1 MKLNINKIDTT
12 ANIIY
17 LNKMKHKDSPPI
29 LIEIYRKSIHLIGL
43 IFPIIYHYYDKETMI
58 IIISLLLIIS
68 FIIDKFRIKFNL
80 LEHRFIKKMGLAQ
93 IYRAHEKDNY
103 SALTFAFIGML
114 ICLFISS
121 KPVFN
126 LAVSI
131 LILSDSMAAI
141 IGTLFG
147 KTKIN
152 GKSLEGSAAFF
163 GTSCVLSLVITV
175 IYHLDIKFLIASF
188 FTALVATIV
197 ELYSKNSRLND
208 NMTIPIAVSV
218 TMNVLGSY

>member
-1 MKLNINKIDTT
+1 
-12 ANIIY
+12 
-17 LNKMKHKDSPPI
+17 
-29 LIEIYRKSIHLIGL
+29 
-43 IFPIIYHYYDKETMI
+43 
-58 IIISLLLIIS
+58 
-68 FIIDKFRIKFNL
+68 
-80 LEHRFIKKMGLAQ
+80 MGLAQ